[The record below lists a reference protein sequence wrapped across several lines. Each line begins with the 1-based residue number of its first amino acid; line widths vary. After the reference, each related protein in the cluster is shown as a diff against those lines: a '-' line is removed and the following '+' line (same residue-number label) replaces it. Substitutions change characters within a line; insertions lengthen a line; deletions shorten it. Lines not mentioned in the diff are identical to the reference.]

1 MKKLIAILLSTL
13 MVFSFAALAEES
25 DRTPAEYTFELSGE
39 DKYIENLIFNE
50 NVVISGD
57 GSAHIFFVN
66 CQFNGDIINTC
77 DAGTS
82 VFLLGSEVN
91 GNCIFHNTVT
101 EATLEDSFP
110 KFLTDAPINAITENC
125 FGVVIAMGDFSIILD
140 DENYDIASAPWFMD
154 PEAGLVPFGDQEANL
169 YWVASW
175 MENGETQIKHAVE
188 FDPTV

>member
-1 MKKLIAILLSTL
+1 MKKLIAILLTAL
-13 MVFSFAALAEES
+13 MLLSFAALAEES
-25 DRTPAEYTFELSGE
+25 GRTPAEYTFDLSGE

-77 DAGTS
+77 DAAIR

-91 GNCIFHNTVT
+91 GNCIFRNTVT
-101 EATLEDSFP
+101 ETTLEAPFP
-110 KFLTDAPINAITENC
+110 KFMTDAPVNVLTENC
-125 FGVVIAMGDFSIILD
+125 FGCVIALGDFSITLD
-140 DENYDIASAPWFMD
+140 GESYDLASASHFMD
-154 PEAGLVPFGDQEANL
+154 PEAGFVPFDGQEANL

-175 MENGETQIKHAVE
+175 TENGEAQIMHAAE
-188 FDPTV
+188 FDSTM